1 MNTLLRVLLDMAV
14 RSITLLVLS
23 EAVAALYAAA
33 EPNDDGLGTGLTVMF
48 VLVCTA
54 AGWGLW
60 DGFHRSPVRLCVT
73 WVTIGLVVSIG
84 TTLYLH
90 LRFGE
95 WSWAELANDLSSG
108 LVFWASLIFVPAIV
122 CGIGQSAARRSDTR
136 ARSRDSASPHG

>member
-1 MNTLLRVLLDMAV
+1 MNTSLRVLLDLAV
-14 RSITLLVLS
+14 RSVTLLVLS

-48 VLVCTA
+48 VLVCAA

-84 TTLYLH
+84 TTLYSQ

-95 WSWAELANDLSSG
+95 WSWAELATDLSSG
-108 LVFWASLIFVPAIV
+108 LVFWASLIFVPAIL
-122 CGIGQSAARRSDTR
+122 CGIGQSSARRSDTR
-136 ARSRDSASPHG
+136 ARSRESASPHG